1 MVKDDKLRTEM
12 VKVLSQYKDIYL
24 RKKNDVIRSIVRA
37 IFSRDKQTK
46 ANLYA
51 TIMQNRILSDR
62 DMKPDHRLY
71 LQAYEEELL
80 SSLLALYLKNTTR
93 KQGAVDAEM
102 RKLYDRLVVVS
113 QINTSEKFTERV
125 GLGAEQNAGYN
136 VEVLTRDALRKM

>member
-1 MVKDDKLRTEM
+1 MKDDKLRTEM
-12 VKVLSQYKDIYL
+12 VKVLSQYKDVYL
-24 RKKNDVIRSIVRA
+24 RKKNDVIRNIVRA

-51 TIMQNRILSDR
+51 TIMQTRILSDR

-125 GLGAEQNAGYN
+125 GLGAEQNAEYN